1 MGIVEGGESNEAQR
15 AVDLVEASLR
25 TLGLD
30 AGSARLAGDGPS
42 VVYALQ
48 RGSAQVMVVVHPAQG
63 GREGTFRVA
72 APVVRIP
79 EGPSRAALYQHLLE
93 LNARELVGASFGVV
107 GGDVVVV
114 SERPLRDLDAS
125 EVDATIRGVGRLADH
140 WDDALAQQF
149 GVARSS
155 GA

>member
-1 MGIVEGGESNEAQR
+1 
-15 AVDLVEASLR
+15 
-25 TLGLD
+25 
-30 AGSARLAGDGPS
+30 
-42 VVYALQ
+42 VYALQ
-48 RGSAQVMVVVHPAQG
+48 RGSAHVMVVVHPAQG

-72 APVVRIP
+72 APVVCIP

-140 WDDALAQQF
+140 WDDMLAQQF
-149 GVARSS
+149 EIAHSS
-155 GA
+155 GT